1 MTFHNKA
8 SNNQARS
15 KTTSIIQP
23 RTIRHQAVRRCD
35 GAAGTAALGA
45 GTTAAGTTALG
56 AGTAALGH
64 GIAALGAGTAD
75 IGDGTART
83 EARRC
88 AAGSAPPRTGLRKDT
103 CGT

>member
-23 RTIRHQAVRRCD
+23 RTIRHQAVGD

-75 IGDGTART
+75 IGEGTART

-88 AAGSAPPRTGLRKDT
+88 EAAGSAPPRTGLRKDT